1 MLPEE
6 PTEALKLTVLPL
18 RKETTLLSESVRDLK
33 NDALLEELEADPTE
47 TVKVMLRPLDSE
59 LARPRELVRDL
70 KLEVFSLKLGVE
82 EKRPARDL
90 NMESL
95 STNTEAA
102 ETVALIVL
110 KSENR

>member
-1 MLPEE
+1 MSDLKRLDFSETVEDE
-6 PTEALKLTVLPL
+6 PIETLRFRVLPL
-18 RKETTLLSESVRDLK
+18 KNEPTKLSESLK
-33 NDALLEELEADPTE
+33 TLEYDIFLVIPEFTAQPAL
-47 TVKVMLRPLDSE
+47 
-59 LARPRELVRDL
+59 RDL